1 MLSIPT
7 VTSMIAVNLSDEDR
21 WKKYNNFSPLVSIFK
36 KFHPLN
42 DEIEK
47 RINQHTFPISYKKNK
62 YLVSPVDRNKFLFL
76 IIKGVVRGFIK
87 DGNTEIT
94 TWIAKENEVVGT
106 IRNLWIDGDSE
117 EYLQALEDVDLIAIP
132 HVLSEYLYENFAE
145 ANIVGRKM
153 MEQYYRSAEERAY
166 LCRISSAEKRYKRFL
181 VSFPDLINRVS
192 LKHIAS
198 FLAIR
203 LETLSRIRA
212 KI

>member
-1 MLSIPT
+1 
-7 VTSMIAVNLSDEDR
+7 MIAVNLSDEKR
-21 WKKYNNFSPLVSIFK
+21 WKEYNNFSPLIDVFK

-42 DEIEK
+42 DEIER

-62 YLVSPVDRNKFLFL
+62 YLLSPVDRNKFLFL
-76 IIKGVVRGFIK
+76 IVKGVVRGFIK
-87 DGNTEIT
+87 DGSTEIT
-94 TWIAKENEVVGT
+94 TWISKENEVVGT
-106 IRNLWIDGDSE
+106 IRNLWGEGDSE

-132 HVLSEYLYENFAE
+132 HVLSDYLFENFTE

-153 MEQYYRSAEERAY
+153 MELYYRSAEERAY

-181 VSFPDLINRVS
+181 ASFPDLINRVS

-212 KI
+212 KL

>member
-1 MLSIPT
+1 
-7 VTSMIAVNLSDEDR
+7 MIAVNLSDEDR

-87 DGNTEIT
+87 DGDNEIT
-94 TWIAKENEVVGT
+94 TWIAKENEIVGT

-117 EYLQALEDVDLIAIP
+117 EYLQALEDVDLVAIP
-132 HVLSEYLYENFAE
+132 HALSEYLYENFSE

-153 MEQYYRSAEERAY
+153 MELYYRSAEERAY

-181 VSFPDLINRVS
+181 LSFPDLINRVS
-192 LKHIAS
+192 LKYIAS

>member
-1 MLSIPT
+1 MSIPI
-7 VTSMIAVNLSDEDR
+7 VTAMIAVNLSDEDR

-42 DEIEK
+42 DEMEK

-62 YLVSPVDRNKFLFL
+62 YLVSPLDRNKFLFL
-76 IIKGVVRGFIK
+76 IVKGIVRGFIK
-87 DGNTEIT
+87 DGESEIT
-94 TWIAKENEVVGT
+94 TWIAKENEIVGT

-117 EYLQALEDVDLIAIP
+117 EYLQALEDVDLVAIP
-132 HVLSEYLYENFAE
+132 HVLSEYLYENFPE

-153 MEQYYRSAEERAY
+153 MELYYRSAEERAY

-181 VSFPDLINRVS
+181 ISFPDLINRVS

>member
-1 MLSIPT
+1 
-7 VTSMIAVNLSDEDR
+7 MIAVNLSDEDR
-21 WKKYNNFSPLVSIFK
+21 WKRFNNFSPLISIFK

-42 DEIEK
+42 DEIER

-62 YLVSPVDRNKFLFL
+62 FLVSPVDRNKYLFL
-76 IIKGVVRGFIK
+76 IVKGVVRGFIK
-87 DGNTEIT
+87 DGKTEIT

-106 IRNLWIDGDSE
+106 IRNLWIEGDSE
-117 EYLQALEDVDLIAIP
+117 EYLQALEDVELIAIP
-132 HVLSEYLYENFAE
+132 HVLSDYLYENFPE

-153 MEQYYRSAEERAY
+153 MELYYRSAEERAY
-166 LCRISSAEKRYKRFL
+166 LCRISSAEKRYRRFL

-192 LKHIAS
+192 LKYIAS
-198 FLAIR
+198 FLAVR

>member
-1 MLSIPT
+1 
-7 VTSMIAVNLSDEDR
+7 MIAVNLSDEDR
-21 WKKYNNFSPLVSIFK
+21 WKKYNNFSPLISIFK

-76 IIKGVVRGFIK
+76 IVKGVVRGFIK
-87 DGNTEIT
+87 DGDNEIT
-94 TWIAKENEVVGT
+94 TWIAKENEIVGT
-106 IRNLWIDGDSE
+106 IRNLWIDGDSD
-117 EYLQALEDVDLIAIP
+117 EYLQALEDVDLVAIP
-132 HVLSEYLYENFAE
+132 HVLSEYLYENFPE

-153 MEQYYRSAEERAY
+153 MELYYRSAEERAY

-181 VSFPDLINRVS
+181 LSFPDLINRVS
-192 LKHIAS
+192 LKYIAS

>member
-1 MLSIPT
+1 
-7 VTSMIAVNLSDEDR
+7 MIAVNLSDEDR

-42 DEIEK
+42 EEIER

-76 IIKGVVRGFIK
+76 IVKGVVRGFIK
-87 DGNTEIT
+87 DGDNEIT

-106 IRNLWIDGDSE
+106 IRNLWVDGDSE
-117 EYLQALEDVDLIAIP
+117 EYLQALEDVDLVAIP
-132 HVLSEYLYENFAE
+132 HVLSEYLYENFPE

-153 MEQYYRSAEERAY
+153 MEVYYRSAEERAY

>member
-1 MLSIPT
+1 
-7 VTSMIAVNLSDEDR
+7 MIAVNLSDEDR

-76 IIKGVVRGFIK
+76 ILKGVVRGFIK
-87 DGNTEIT
+87 DGDNEIT
-94 TWIAKENEVVGT
+94 TWIAKENEIVGT
-106 IRNLWIDGDSE
+106 IRNLWIDGDSD
-117 EYLQALEDVDLIAIP
+117 EYLQALEDVDLVAIP
-132 HVLSEYLYENFAE
+132 HVLSEYLYENFPE

-153 MEQYYRSAEERAY
+153 MELYYRSAEERAY

-181 VSFPDLINRVS
+181 LSFPDLINRVS
-192 LKHIAS
+192 LKYIAS

>member
-1 MLSIPT
+1 
-7 VTSMIAVNLSDEDR
+7 MIAVNLSDEDR
-21 WKKYNNFSPLVSIFK
+21 WKKYNDFSPLISIFK

-62 YLVSPVDRNKFLFL
+62 YLVSPVDRNKYLFL
-76 IIKGVVRGFIK
+76 IVKGVVRGFIK
-87 DGNTEIT
+87 DGATEIT

-153 MEQYYRSAEERAY
+153 MELYYRSAEERAY

-192 LKHIAS
+192 LKYIAS
-198 FLAIR
+198 FLAVR

>member
-1 MLSIPT
+1 
-7 VTSMIAVNLSDEDR
+7 MIAVNLSDEDR
-21 WKKYNNFSPLVSIFK
+21 WKKYNNFSPLISIFK

-42 DEIEK
+42 DEIER

-62 YLVSPVDRNKFLFL
+62 YLVSPVDRNKYLFL
-76 IIKGVVRGFIK
+76 IVKGVVRGFIK

-132 HVLSEYLYENFAE
+132 HVLSEYLYENFSE
-145 ANIVGRKM
+145 ANVVGRKM
-153 MEQYYRSAEERAY
+153 MELYYRSAEERAY

-181 VSFPDLINRVS
+181 LSFPDLINRVS

>member
-1 MLSIPT
+1 
-7 VTSMIAVNLSDEDR
+7 MIAVNLSDEDR
-21 WKKYNNFSPLVSIFK
+21 WKRYNNFSPLISIFK

-76 IIKGVVRGFIK
+76 IVKGVVRGFIK
-87 DGNTEIT
+87 DGTTEIT

-106 IRNLWIDGDSE
+106 IRNLWVEGDSE

-132 HVLSEYLYENFAE
+132 HVLSEYLYENFTE

>member
-1 MLSIPT
+1 
-7 VTSMIAVNLSDEDR
+7 MIAVNLSDEDR
-21 WKKYNNFSPLVSIFK
+21 WKKYNNFSPLISIFK

-42 DEIEK
+42 AEIER

-62 YLVSPVDRNKFLFL
+62 FLVSPLDKNKYLFL
-76 IIKGVVRGFIK
+76 IVKGVVRGFIK

-94 TWIAKENEVVGT
+94 TWIAKENEIVGT
-106 IRNLWIDGDSE
+106 IRNLWADSDSD

-153 MEQYYRSAEERAY
+153 MELYYRSAEERAF

-181 VSFPDLINRVS
+181 ISFPDLINRVS

-212 KI
+212 KV

>member
-1 MLSIPT
+1 MSIQA
-7 VTSMIAVNLSDEDR
+7 VISMIAVNLSDEER
-21 WKKYNNFSPLVSIFK
+21 WKIYNNISPLIDIFK

-42 DEIEK
+42 DEIER

-62 YLVSPVDRNKFLFL
+62 YLLSPVDRNKFLFL
-76 IIKGVVRGFIK
+76 IVKGVVRGFIK
-87 DGNTEIT
+87 DGSTEIT
-94 TWIAKENEVVGT
+94 TWISKENEVVGT
-106 IRNLWIDGDSE
+106 IRNLWGEGDSE

-132 HVLSEYLYENFAE
+132 HVLSDYLFENFTE

-153 MEQYYRSAEERAY
+153 MELYYRSAEERAY
-166 LCRISSAEKRYKRFL
+166 LCRISSAEKRYKRFQA
-181 VSFPDLINRVS
+181 SFPDLINRVS

-212 KI
+212 KL

>member
-1 MLSIPT
+1 
-7 VTSMIAVNLSDEDR
+7 MIAVNLSDEDR
-21 WKKYNNFSPLVSIFK
+21 WKKYNNFSPLISIFK

-76 IIKGVVRGFIK
+76 IVKGVVRGFIK
-87 DGNTEIT
+87 DGSTEIT

-132 HVLSEYLYENFAE
+132 HVLSEYLYENFTE

>member
-1 MLSIPT
+1 
-7 VTSMIAVNLSDEDR
+7 MIAVNISDEDR
-21 WKKYNNFSPLVSIFK
+21 WKKYNNFSPLISIFK

-76 IIKGVVRGFIK
+76 IVKGVVRGFIK
-87 DGNTEIT
+87 DGSTEIT

-106 IRNLWIDGDSE
+106 IRNLWVDGDSE

-132 HVLSEYLYENFAE
+132 HVLSEYLYENFTE

>member
-1 MLSIPT
+1 MSIQCFAI
-7 VTSMIAVNLSDEDR
+7 IAVNLSDEDR

-76 IIKGVVRGFIK
+76 IVKGVVRGFIK
-87 DGNTEIT
+87 DGDNEIT

-106 IRNLWIDGDSE
+106 IRNLWIDGDSD
-117 EYLQALEDVDLIAIP
+117 EYLQALEDVDLVAIP
-132 HVLSEYLYENFAE
+132 HVLSEYLYENFPE

-153 MEQYYRSAEERAY
+153 MELYYRSAEERAY

-181 VSFPDLINRVS
+181 LSFPDLINRVS

>member
-1 MLSIPT
+1 
-7 VTSMIAVNLSDEDR
+7 MIAVNLSDEDR
-21 WKKYNNFSPLVSIFK
+21 WKKYNNFSPLISIFK

-42 DEIEK
+42 DEIER

-62 YLVSPVDRNKFLFL
+62 YLVSPVDRNKYLFL
-76 IIKGVVRGFIK
+76 IVKGVVRGFIK
-87 DGNTEIT
+87 DGESEIT

-106 IRNLWIDGDSE
+106 IRNLWVEGDSE

-153 MEQYYRSAEERAY
+153 METYYRSAEERAY

-192 LKHIAS
+192 LKYIAS

>member
-1 MLSIPT
+1 
-7 VTSMIAVNLSDEDR
+7 MIAVNLSDEDR
-21 WKKYNNFSPLVSIFK
+21 WKKYNNFSPLISIFK

-62 YLVSPVDRNKFLFL
+62 YLVSPVDRNKYLFL
-76 IIKGVVRGFIK
+76 IVKGVVRGFIK
-87 DGNTEIT
+87 DGVSEIT
-94 TWIAKENEVVGT
+94 TWIAQENEIVGT
-106 IRNLWIDGDSE
+106 IRNLWVDGDSD

-153 MEQYYRSAEERAY
+153 MELYYRSAEERAY

-192 LKHIAS
+192 LKYIAS
-198 FLAIR
+198 FLAVR